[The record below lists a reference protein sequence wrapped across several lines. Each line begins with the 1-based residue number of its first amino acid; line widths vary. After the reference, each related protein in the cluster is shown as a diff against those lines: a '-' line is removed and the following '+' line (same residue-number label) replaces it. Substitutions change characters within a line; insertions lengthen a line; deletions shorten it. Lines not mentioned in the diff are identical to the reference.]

1 MKDSII
7 MHIVFNVDNGFVP
20 HMCVTI
26 LSILGNCTAEKPVFH
41 VLTYNLS
48 FENREYV
55 SNLVTEKGTSV
66 FFYDVDVSRFKGFPL
81 GDKTGN
87 ARLTFAAYLRLLIPD
102 LLPQNLDKVLY
113 MDCDIVVINPIYDL
127 WNKDLTGYYL
137 AALDDYGQGGIS
149 GARRLGIGEEYSY
162 FNSGVMLLNLKMLRE
177 MNFFDKVKEYV
188 KTNWEKIIMH
198 DQDILNA
205 LLYKKKLTMEVRWNM
220 MCNTDNTIDYAVIHY
235 AGMKPWYV
243 ECPHPLKCIYFDYLS
258 LTKWNGMKPVHCY
271 SLWQR
276 FKRSVHV
283 LLKTCKL

>member
-1 MKDSII
+1 

-66 FFYDVDVSRFKGFPL
+66 FFYDVDVSMFKGFPI
-81 GDKTGN
+81 GGKTGN

-113 MDCDIVVINPIYDL
+113 MDCDIVVINPICDL

-137 AALDDYGQGGIS
+137 AALDDYGQSGVS
-149 GARRLGIGEEYSY
+149 GALRLGIDEGYSY

-177 MNFFDKVKEYV
+177 MKFFDEVKEYV
-188 KTNWEKIIMH
+188 KKNREKIMMH

-205 LLYKKKLTMEVRWNM
+205 LLYKKKLAMEVKWNM
-220 MCNTDNTIDYAVIHY
+220 MCNTDNITDYAVIHY
-235 AGMKPWYV
+235 AGLKPWFI
-243 ECPHPLKCIYFDYLS
+243 ECPHPLKYIYYDYLKQ
-258 LTKWNGMKPVHCY
+258 TKWADMPPVYCY
-271 SLWQR
+271 SLAHR
-276 FKRSVHV
+276 IKARIKKI
-283 LLKTCKL
+283 LGN